1 MLRMECWRSP
11 ASLGEVMC
19 IPHAFQKEAGT
30 QVSGL
35 KGHKTSK
42 QASLIWLPITKTWEK
57 RLSFV
62 NCHKRDELQ
71 CLIRR
76 PFVVLGTLISSSL
89 SDNAGI

>member
-1 MLRMECWRSP
+1 MYPPCLPEGGWNSGVRSEG
-11 ASLGEVMC
+11 S
-19 IPHAFQKEAGT
+19 QD
-30 QVSGL
+30 
-35 KGHKTSK
+35 K
-42 QASLIWLPITKTWEK
+42 QASLIRLPITKTWEK

-62 NCHKRDELQ
+62 NCHKRNELQ